1 MTGIKIDGLSKKF
14 RKKNVLDNISVEFK
28 PNKIY
33 GLLGRNGAGK
43 STLLNIIANRLYAD
57 QGTLTLDGENLVEN
71 DNTLGRLYLMNDVDM
86 YSKSMRL
93 DKIFEYTEQFY
104 GSFDYE
110 YAEKLAER
118 FKIDTHQKFG
128 KFSTGYHT
136 IAKLIIALCVPA
148 DYIFLDEPVLGL
160 DANHRTIFYEELMT
174 TYSERPRT
182 FVVATHLIEEIT
194 NILEHV
200 IIVSESKITID
211 EDVEDILAKSH
222 LIVGPKVETKDY
234 VEGLNIVGKESL
246 GNLQGY
252 YVYGDLN
259 DDKILPDT
267 VQIERVDLQK
277 MFIYLTNQGGEN
289 GVNK

>member
-57 QGTLTLDGENLVEN
+57 QGTLTLDDENLVEN
-71 DNTLGRLYLMNDVDM
+71 DSTLGKLYLMNDVDM
-86 YSKSMRL
+86 YNKSMRL

-148 DYIFLDEPVLGL
+148 DYIFLDEPV
-160 DANHRTIFYEELMT
+160 
-174 TYSERPRT
+174 
-182 FVVATHLIEEIT
+182 
-194 NILEHV
+194 
-200 IIVSESKITID
+200 
-211 EDVEDILAKSH
+211 
-222 LIVGPKVETKDY
+222 
-234 VEGLNIVGKESL
+234 
-246 GNLQGY
+246 
-252 YVYGDLN
+252 
-259 DDKILPDT
+259 
-267 VQIERVDLQK
+267 
-277 MFIYLTNQGGEN
+277 
-289 GVNK
+289 